1 MPAKKLPRHCG
12 KAMNR
17 LYIRKGTEKR
27 EWISVGYYCS
37 VCSRVF
43 NEGEIEAGR
52 KDWIDRVILRGVPQ
66 VGFLEHAGGS
76 YELEP
81 FCSSLRACLRYL
93 GDDHEY
99 SYIMGTSGAA
109 FRLMWHSKE
118 LYGGNVSLNIV
129 AKNQFEPF
137 RRAFKAVG
145 RECSI
150 YGNSDYVPCDPI
162 DEKIWS
168 FKQIEDNET
177 VKGRIIESL
186 RDKGRPI
193 LAFGVVGPPEI
204 GVVTGYDDYGHILI
218 GWSFFQSGPGADF
231 IKESGEA
238 TGTPPAKF
246 GMDMINYESSGYYRQ
261 PAWVKHTPGI
271 ILIGDKRRKPRK
283 SSLYKSSLKWGLQ
296 ITRSAKVNDFYGG
309 LRAYEAWTSDLENEK
324 NFDTKEDRQNAM
336 MCHSDALTQIG
347 EGRFHAEAFLKQITQ
362 DEPKMEKDLLAAANC
377 YREEFELTW
386 ECWKLLGPRPGT
398 TPGHIEKLAD
408 PDIRNQII
416 PIILQ
421 CRKKD
426 EEAAHHIE
434 RALQR

>member
-1 MPAKKLPRHCG
+1 
-12 KAMNR
+12 
-17 LYIRKGTEKR
+17 
-27 EWISVGYYCS
+27 
-37 VCSRVF
+37 
-43 NEGEIEAGR
+43 
-52 KDWIDRVILRGVPQ
+52 
-66 VGFLEHAGGS
+66 
-76 YELEP
+76 
-81 FCSSLRACLRYL
+81 
-93 GDDHEY
+93 
-99 SYIMGTSGAA
+99 
-109 FRLMWHSKE
+109 
-118 LYGGNVSLNIV
+118 
-129 AKNQFEPF
+129 
-137 RRAFKAVG
+137 
-145 RECSI
+145 
-150 YGNSDYVPCDPI
+150 
-162 DEKIWS
+162 
-168 FKQIEDNET
+168 
-177 VKGRIIESL
+177 
-186 RDKGRPI
+186 
-193 LAFGVVGPPEI
+193 
-204 GVVTGYDDYGHILI
+204 
-218 GWSFFQSGPGADF
+218 
-231 IKESGEA
+231 
-238 TGTPPAKF
+238 
-246 GMDMINYESSGYYRQ
+246 
-261 PAWVKHTPGI
+261 
-271 ILIGDKRRKPRK
+271 
-283 SSLYKSSLKWGLQ
+283 LKWGLQ